1 MKKYLEKIKDILD
14 KIEIGNRQ
22 KQIFEYYDGLNE
34 ILKILK
40 KCKKGK
46 NALYICGNGGSAGIA
61 QHMTGDFL
69 KNGGFRTY
77 SLYGLSTITCISND
91 LSYEYVFSKQLE
103 LLALQDDVLIAISS
117 SGESENIYKAINVMK
132 GLGGKV
138 ITFTG
143 FQADNRIR
151 TMGDVNVYV
160 PSNSYGIVESIH
172 NLILQEL
179 VDEIV
184 GIDGVAMKLEEE
196 TNGI

>member
-1 MKKYLEKIKDILD
+1 MKKYIEQIKQILD
-14 KIEIGNRQ
+14 KIEIGNCQ
-22 KQIFEYYDGLNE
+22 KQIFEYYDGVDA

-40 KCKKGK
+40 KCKKDR

-69 KNGGFRTY
+69 KNGGVRTQN
-77 SLYGLSTITCISND
+77 LYGSSTITCISND

-103 LLALQDDVLIAISS
+103 LLALKNDVLIAISS
-117 SGESENIYKAINVMK
+117 SGESENIYKAINIIK
-132 GLGGKV
+132 SLGGKA

-143 FQADNRIR
+143 FKANNRIR
-151 TMGDVNVYV
+151 SMGDINVYV

-179 VDEIV
+179 VDAIV
-184 GIDGVAMKLEEE
+184 DADGVAMK
-196 TNGI
+196 

>member
-91 LSYEYVFSKQLE
+91 LSYKYVFSKQLE

-132 GLGGKV
+132 SLGGKV

-143 FQADNRIR
+143 FGIDNKIR
-151 TMGDVNVYV
+151 AMGDVNVYV
-160 PSNSYGIVESIH
+160 PSDSYGIVESIH

-184 GIDGVAMKLEEE
+184 DEDGVAMKLEEV
-196 TNGI
+196 TL